1 MMQHNAEGLAVA
13 PSGAP
18 SFFSRLLATLRA
30 IAARID
36 LSHFPG
42 SCCG

>member
-1 MMQHNAEGLAVA
+1 MPYTDELRAA
-13 PSGAP
+13 PLGPP
-18 SFFSRLLATLRA
+18 SLIRRLRAILRA

-42 SCCG
+42 SCCN